1 MTEAGPLLLFLH
13 IPKTAGSTLRHII
26 ERQYPPDAILIQHQ
40 PTIQQAV
47 GALPQGSADRLQVV
61 MGHLW
66 FGAHALLPRPAT
78 YLTVLRDPID
88 RIISHYYF
96 VQRDPEHHLHQ
107 IVQGMSLEEYV
118 TSGCS
123 TEIYNDQTRLLAGG
137 APVDTGQP
145 SSEILATAKQN
156 LARHFA
162 VVGLTEEFD
171 RSLILMKRR
180 FGWRSPF
187 YLKKNV
193 TRHPTKA
200 KIPPATLRVI
210 EQHNQLDMALY
221 RDAQARFHE
230 QVESQGP
237 AFEQE
242 VRRFKILNASYGK
255 LQDLMFSAAKKARRK
270 HA

>member
-1 MTEAGPLLLFLH
+1 MAEADPIVLFLH

-40 PTIQQAV
+40 PAIHQV
-47 GALPQGSADRLQVV
+47 LGALPSGNVDRLRVV

-96 VQRDPEHHLHQ
+96 VQRDAEHHLHQ
-107 IVQGMSLEEYV
+107 IVRGMSLEEYV

-123 TEIYNDQTRLLAGG
+123 TEMRNDQTRLLAGG
-137 APVDTGQP
+137 APAESGRSP
-145 SSEILATAKQN
+145 AELLATAKQN
-156 LARHFA
+156 LDRHFA

-171 RSLILMKRR
+171 RSLILMKRC

-187 YLKKNV
+187 HLKKNV
-193 TRHPTKA
+193 TRHPTRA
-200 KIPPATLRVI
+200 KIAPATLRVI
-210 EQHNQLDMALY
+210 EQYNQLDLELY
-221 RDAQARFHE
+221 RYAQARFRE

-237 AFEQE
+237 SFEQE
-242 VRRFKILNASYGK
+242 VRRFKFLNASYGK
-255 LQDLMFSAAKKARRK
+255 LQDFVISAVKKARRK
-270 HA
+270 QI

>member
-1 MTEAGPLLLFLH
+1 MTGARPLLLFLH

-40 PTIQQAV
+40 PTIHQVLQ
-47 GALPQGSADRLQVV
+47 ALPQGRVDRLHVV

-96 VQRDPEHHLHQ
+96 VQRDPEHYLHQ

-123 TEIYNDQTRLLAGG
+123 TEIYNDQTRLLVG
-137 APVDTGQP
+137 APIETGQP
-145 SSEILATAKQN
+145 SAEILAVAKQN
-156 LARHFA
+156 LDRHFA

-171 RSLILMKRR
+171 RSLILMKRC

-187 YLKKNV
+187 YIKRNV

-200 KIPPATLRVI
+200 KISPATLQVI
-210 EQHNQLDMALY
+210 EQHNQLDQALY
-221 RDAQARFHE
+221 RYAQARFRE
-230 QVESQGP
+230 QVETQGP
-237 AFEQE
+237 SFEQE
-242 VRRFKILNASYGK
+242 VRRFKTLNASYGK
-255 LQDLMFSAAKKARRK
+255 LQDFIISAAKKVRRK
-270 HA
+270 HI